1 MRKYYNF
8 TVNKIVTIKNLITLE
23 YLNISP
29 KFNYPIECHDFYEF
43 AYVDNGSIICNCSK
57 VETVLNQNEF
67 FLIKP
72 NEPHNYKSNKNKS
85 ASVFIVCFS
94 CKSDFLQLITDK
106 TTVDDYSKLILSKIL
121 SEAHNAF
128 KFPFNKKLLIC
139 ENPIFG
145 AQQLI
150 NNAIEE
156 LLINLIR
163 QKINLSKEI
172 SIVSNKEEL
181 HNNVVRDIILL
192 LKQNIFGKI
201 SLDEISA
208 RTFYSKTYI
217 NKLFKKSIG
226 STIIDYYLDLKIE
239 ESKKM
244 LLSGIRVTKIS
255 EKLNFDSPNYFTKVF
270 RKKVGC
276 SPTNYKKNQ

>member
-1 MRKYYNF
+1 MKKSINQSKIKSF
-8 TVNKIVTIKNLITLE
+8 TLSEVDGAYTLPSASVCIQE
-23 YLNISP
+23 LH
-29 KFNYPIECHDFYEF
+29 CHDFYEF

-192 LKQNIFGKI
+192 LKQKI
-201 SLDEISA
+201 KFFRLVVP
-208 RTFYSKTYI
+208 
-217 NKLFKKSIG
+217 
-226 STIIDYYLDLKIE
+226 
-239 ESKKM
+239 KKM
-244 LLSGIRVTKIS
+244 
-255 EKLNFDSPNYFTKVF
+255 
-270 RKKVGC
+270 
-276 SPTNYKKNQ
+276 Q